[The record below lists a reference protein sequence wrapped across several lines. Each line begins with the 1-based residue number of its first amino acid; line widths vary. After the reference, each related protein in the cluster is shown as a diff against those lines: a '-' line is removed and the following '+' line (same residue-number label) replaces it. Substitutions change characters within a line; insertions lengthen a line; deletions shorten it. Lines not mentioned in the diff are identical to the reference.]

1 MLFLSKKNAFYVCMA
16 RLHTIYLLAP
26 SKTTQRNIYL
36 VQILEIF
43 RGLASTALVALIT
56 FAIVLLSSP
65 AILQESKYL
74 SPIYNYLENIGQEK
88 VVALVVGVAI
98 SAFVFLM
105 LVNLIVQLF
114 LVRLSALVGQS
125 YLFKALRN
133 SLSIE
138 YELSLTRTTDE
149 SINKMQGAV
158 VNIVNGTISNG
169 STLISTTINFV
180 LVGAVLIAINLYAA
194 LLLCFTLVLVYV
206 GLYYLSQDRLLRYG
220 EAQHRM
226 GMERIKT
233 LRQGFSGYLEVFFME
248 KTDEYI
254 ENMRRIFQ
262 EELRLRLKH
271 FLMKTVPDTI
281 IKLVTTVIL
290 ISIGV
295 YILVFSEQKEGLA
308 SMIIFIGAA
317 TRILPLIVR
326 YHSIVSSSQ
335 GATAMYEK
343 VLEELARDPKTLITH
358 EPEEKPSF
366 SIKHFDSVELKNIDY
381 TYPNQ
386 DKAAIKNLSFAIKA
400 GQSVVLCGRSGAG
413 KTTVA
418 KLCCGLLLPQ
428 GGRIMVNGHLLDNT
442 YSRKQWYRLISYIPQ
457 KPFFANDTIAANIA
471 FELDHRKIVIKR
483 VEEALDKVELLDFV
497 RSLREGI
504 HTPLG
509 DSATTVSGGQAQ
521 RFAIARALYRDFQLL
536 VMDEATNALD
546 SESARKVVQS
556 IARMKPK
563 KSLLVISHS
572 LESLQ
577 IADEICLVD
586 YGEIVARGSYQ
597 DLLQNNELFC
607 SLIRQYTGG
616 NEIKK

>member
-1 MLFLSKKNAFYVCMA
+1 MA

-26 SKTTQRNIYL
+26 SKITQRNIYL
-36 VQILEIF
+36 VQILSIF
-43 RGLASTALVALIT
+43 RGLASTALVALVT

-65 AILQESKYL
+65 ALLQESKYL
-74 SPIYNYLENIGQEK
+74 SPIYSYIESIGQERAA
-88 VVALVVGVAI
+88 ALAVGLAI
-98 SAFVFLM
+98 AAFVLLM
-105 LVNLIVQLF
+105 LMHLLAQLF

-138 YELSLTRTTDE
+138 YELSLARTTDE
-149 SINKMQGAV
+149 SINKMQGV
-158 VNIVNGTISNG
+158 VVSTVNNTIEYG
-169 STLISTTINFV
+169 STLISTTVNFV
-180 LVGAVLIAINLYAA
+180 LVASVLIAINPYAA
-194 LLLCFTLVLVYV
+194 FFLCFTLLFIYV
-206 GLYYLSQDRLLRYG
+206 GIYYLSQDRLRRYG
-220 EAQHRM
+220 EAGHRL
-226 GMERIKT
+226 GRERIKT

-248 KTDEYI
+248 KTEEYI

-262 EELRLRLKH
+262 EELRLRLRH

-281 IKLVTTVIL
+281 IKLVTIVVL

-295 YILVFSEQKEGLA
+295 YILVFSEQKEGLT

-326 YHSIVSSSQ
+326 YHAIISSSQ
-335 GATAMYEK
+335 GGTVVYEK
-343 VLEELARDPKTLITH
+343 VLEELVRDPKTLITH

-386 DKAAIKNLSFAIKA
+386 DKTTIKNLSFSIKA

-428 GGRIMVNGHLLDNT
+428 GGRMMVNGHSLDNI

-457 KPFFANDTIAANIA
+457 KPFFASDTIAANIA
-471 FELDHRKIVIKR
+471 FELDHRKIVVKR

-504 HTPLG
+504 HTQLG

-546 SESARKVVQS
+546 SESARKVVYS

-563 KSLLVISHS
+563 KALLVISHS

-586 YGEIVARGSYQ
+586 YGELVTRGSYQ
-597 DLLQNNELFC
+597 DLLQNSELFC
-607 SLIRQYTGG
+607 SLIKQYTGE